1 MSFQDAKRNGFRFA
15 SQFMRDPMVKYSREQ
30 IEAFGLQ
37 PDRLPQ
43 HVAIIMDGN
52 GRWAK
57 SKNLPRA
64 LGHRAGVARL
74 KGIIRLSSDLGI
86 RALSLYAFSTENWKR
101 PADEINTLC
110 SLFVEFFM
118 KEFDE
123 LNENAVCI
131 RALGETHRFPER
143 VYELIS
149 DAEERTKGNQGLKL
163 NIAMNYGSRDEILR
177 AARLAAAETEG
188 VTAES
193 FERHLYT
200 CGLPELDLLIRTSGE
215 QRLSN
220 FLLYQASYAELI
232 FTEEYW
238 PDFSD
243 EKYLAVLQ
251 EYCRRKRRFGGLEDA
266 K

>member
-1 MSFQDAKRNGFRFA
+1 MGF
-15 SQFMRDPMVKYSREQ
+15 K
-30 IEAFGLQ
+30 
-37 PDRLPQ
+37 

-57 SKNLPRA
+57 AQHKQRTF
-64 LGHRAGVARL
+64 GHLQGSEKVREIAIAAN
-74 KGIIRLSSDLGI
+74 DLGI
-86 RALSLYAFSTENWKR
+86 EVLTLYAFSTENWKR

-143 VYELIS
+143 VYELIA
-149 DAEERTKGNQGLKL
+149 DAEKRTKENQGLKL

-200 CGLPELDLLIRTSGE
+200 CGPPELDLLIRTSGE

>member
-1 MSFQDAKRNGFRFA
+1 MPR
-15 SQFMRDPMVKYSREQ
+15 KYILAGGGTSGH
-30 IEAFGLQ
+30 INPAL
-37 PDRLPQ
+37 
-43 HVAIIMDGN
+43 AI
-52 GRWAK
+52 
-57 SKNLPRA
+57 
-64 LGHRAGVARL
+64 
-74 KGIIRLSSDLGI
+74 
-86 RALSLYAFSTENWKR
+86 
-101 PADEINTLC
+101 ADEINTLC

-143 VYELIS
+143 VYELIA
-149 DAEERTKGNQGLKL
+149 DAEKRTKENQGLKL

>member
-1 MSFQDAKRNGFRFA
+1 MA
-15 SQFMRDPMVKYSREQ
+15 KYSREQ

-143 VYELIS
+143 VYELIA
-149 DAEERTKGNQGLKL
+149 DAEKRTKENRGLKL

-232 FTEEYW
+232 FTDEYW